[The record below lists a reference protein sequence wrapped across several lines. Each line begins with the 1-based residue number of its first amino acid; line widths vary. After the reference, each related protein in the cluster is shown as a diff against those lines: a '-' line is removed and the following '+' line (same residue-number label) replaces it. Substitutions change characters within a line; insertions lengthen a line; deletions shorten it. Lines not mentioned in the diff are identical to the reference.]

1 MEQVALVV
9 GEALVDVVLGR
20 DGSERDHAGGSSANA
35 AVAMSRLG
43 RSVWFASAW
52 ADDAHGRLLAG
63 HLAGNDVRLAVDP
76 VVLDRTATAVATLAE
91 DGSASYEF
99 DIEWRVPDVS
109 LPGHVEPVVV
119 VYGSIG
125 AALAPGADE
134 VAALVTSS
142 RGSALAVFDVNARP
156 AITGTGDE
164 VVARAEQMA
173 RLADVVKA
181 SDEDLEVL
189 WPGRTHR
196 EVASQLI
203 GAGAGAVVVTLGGAG
218 VRWYA
223 EDDDVEV
230 AAPRVEVADTI
241 GAGDTVTAAVVHA
254 LWELGVVGPGAGDR
268 LRALS
273 ADDRAAVLAFAA
285 RAAAVTVSRPGGD
298 PPHRH
303 ELD

>member
-20 DGSERDHAGGSSANA
+20 DGTERDHAGGSSANA

-43 RSVWFASAW
+43 RQVWFASAW
-52 ADDAHGRLLAG
+52 ADDAHGGLLAA
-63 HLAGNDVRLAVDP
+63 HLAGNDVRMAVDP
-76 VVLDRTATAVATLAE
+76 LALARTAKAVATLAE

-99 DIEWRVPDVS
+99 DIEWRVPAVS
-109 LPGHVEPVVV
+109 LPGHVAPVVV

-125 AALAPGADE
+125 AALAPGADD
-134 VAALVTSS
+134 VAALVEAS
-142 RGSALAVFDVNARP
+142 RGSALTVFDVNARP
-156 AITGTGDE
+156 AITGTGGE

-181 SDEDLEVL
+181 SDEDLEAL

-196 EVASQLI
+196 EVATHLI
-203 GAGAGAVVVTLGGAG
+203 AAGAGAVVVTRGGDG
-218 VRWYA
+218 VSWYA
-223 EDDDVEV
+223 EADEV
-230 AAPRVEVADTI
+230 AVPAPPVDVVDTI

-254 LWELGVVGPGAGDR
+254 LWELDVVGPGAGER
-268 LRALS
+268 LRALAA
-273 ADDRAAVLAFAA
+273 ADRTSVLAFAA

-298 PPHRH
+298 PPRRH

>member
-1 MEQVALVV
+1 MEQVALVA

-20 DGSERDHAGGSSANA
+20 DGTERDHAGGSSANA

-43 RSVWFASAW
+43 RQVWFASAW
-52 ADDAHGRLLAG
+52 ADDAHGRLLAA
-63 HLAGNDVRLAVDP
+63 HLADNGVRMAVDP
-76 VVLDRTATAVATLAE
+76 LALTRTATAVATLAE

-99 DIEWRVPDVS
+99 DIEWRVPAVS
-109 LPGHVEPVVV
+109 LPAHVAPVVV

-125 AALAPGADE
+125 AALAPGADD
-134 VAALVTSS
+134 VAALVEAS
-142 RGSALAVFDVNARP
+142 RGSALTVFDVNARP
-156 AITGTGDE
+156 AITGTGGE

-196 EVASQLI
+196 EVASHLI
-203 GAGAGAVVVTLGGAG
+203 AAGAGAVVVTMGGDG
-218 VRWYA
+218 VSWYA
-223 EDDDVEV
+223 EADEVTVPAPTVEV
-230 AAPRVEVADTI
+230 VDTI

-254 LWELGVVGPGAGDR
+254 LWELDVVGPGAGER
-268 LRALS
+268 LRALV
-273 ADDRAAVLAFAA
+273 AAERTSVLAFAA

-298 PPHRH
+298 PPRRH